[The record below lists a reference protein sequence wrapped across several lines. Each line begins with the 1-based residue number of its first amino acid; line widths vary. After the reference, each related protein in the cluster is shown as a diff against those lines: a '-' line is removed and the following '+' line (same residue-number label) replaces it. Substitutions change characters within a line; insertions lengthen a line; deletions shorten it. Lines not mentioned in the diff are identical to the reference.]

1 MQYSKRNKPNYQ
13 IFIVLGLCL
22 ITLLNSCQTQTP
34 TVQPTVEETS
44 TIESPAEETPTE
56 EADPIS
62 GVDEITISQIQARGH
77 ISPYRN
83 QDVVDVHGIVTVER
97 SDGFYMQS
105 TTPDDDPGTSE
116 GLFVFTEF
124 VPSADPGDEVR
135 VAGMVEE
142 MIPGGGYGN
151 LSITQIRNPQ
161 VEVISSGNDLPEPII
176 IGVGGRIQP
185 TEIIDDDTN
194 GFVTDD
200 MIYDPEFDGLDF
212 YESLESMLVQVNDAV
227 VVGPTNQYKE
237 IVVLADKGVN
247 ASILSPRG
255 GIVLR
260 ENDFNPERI
269 MIDDKLEETP
279 FVNVGDMAMEP
290 IIGVMDYDYGFYKI
304 QVTSEVDFISGQLAP
319 ESPVEIAEDGQL
331 RIASYNVLN
340 LSAAEPER
348 ISVLAD
354 QIVNKMGSP
363 DIIGLQEIQD
373 NDGSEGQDAI
383 SADLTYEGI
392 INAVLDLGG
401 PQYYYVDIDPI
412 PGSDGGISLGNIRQ
426 GFIYR
431 LDSGLQLAE
440 APAGGSK
447 DPVEI
452 LDDNGIPSLS
462 LNPGRIEPRNPAFY
476 SSRKPLVVK
485 FIYEGQPLFI
495 INNHLNSKGGDR
507 PLFGEFQPP
516 ILDSEIQRNE
526 QAQIVHDFVAELLA
540 IDPNSRVV
548 VLGDLND
555 FQFSK
560 PLDVLAGDVL
570 DNLLLTLP
578 HEERYTYIY
587 EGNSQALD
595 HILVSRSLVDGLL
608 SLEIIHI
615 NSEFE
620 YTARF
625 SDHDPV
631 IATFD
636 LD

>member
-1 MQYSKRNKPNYQ
+1 MM
-13 IFIVLGLCL
+13 
-22 ITLLNSCQTQTP
+22 LLSSCQTQIPGTSP
-34 TVQPTVEETS
+34 TIEETLTVES
-44 TIESPAEETPTE
+44 SPGETPTE
-56 EADPIS
+56 QAYPVSEAE
-62 GVDEITISQIQARGH
+62 EITIAQIQAREH

-83 QDVVDVHGIVTVER
+83 QNVVNVYGIVTVEK
-97 SDGFYMQS
+97 SEGFYMQS
-105 TTPDDDPGTSE
+105 ITPDEDPGTSE

-124 VPSADPGDEVR
+124 VPSVDPGDEVR
-135 VAGMVEE
+135 VAGLVEE

-151 LSITQIRNPQ
+151 LSITQIRNPE
-161 VEVISSGNDLPEPII
+161 VEVISSGNDLPEPVV
-176 IGVGGRIQP
+176 IGDGGRIQP

-194 GFVTDD
+194 GFVTNDVLF
-200 MIYDPEFDGLDF
+200 DPEFDGLDF

-247 ASILSPRG
+247 ASIRSPRG
-255 GIVLR
+255 GIVIR
-260 ENDFNPERI
+260 ENDYNPERI

-279 FVNVGDMAMEP
+279 FVNVGDMALEP

-304 QVTSEVDFISGQLAP
+304 QVTSEVDFESGQLAP
-319 ESPVEIAEDGQL
+319 ESPVENAEDGHL

-340 LSAAEPER
+340 LSAMEPGR
-348 ISVLAD
+348 IAILAD
-354 QIVNKMGSP
+354 QIVNQMGSP

-383 SADLTYEGI
+383 SADLTYQGI

-412 PGSDGGISLGNIRQ
+412 PGSDGGIPLGNIRQ
-426 GFIYR
+426 GFLYR

-447 DPVEI
+447 DPVEVI
-452 LDDNGIPSLS
+452 DDNGMVSLS
-462 LNPGRIEPRNPAFY
+462 LNPGRIEPRDPAFY
-476 SSRKPLVVK
+476 SSRKPLVVT
-485 FIYEGQPLFI
+485 FIYDGQPLFI

-516 ILDSEIQRNE
+516 ILDSELQRVE
-526 QAQIVHDFVAELLA
+526 QAQILHDFVAELLA
-540 IDPNSRVV
+540 INPNSRVV

-555 FQFSK
+555 FQFSN
-560 PLDVLAGDVL
+560 PLKILAGENL
-570 DNLLLTLP
+570 ENLLLTLP
-578 HEERYTYIY
+578 PEEQYTYIY
-587 EGNSQALD
+587 EGNGQVLD
-595 HILVSRSLVDGLL
+595 HILVSRSLSDVLV
-608 SLEIIHI
+608 SLEILHI

-620 YTARF
+620 YTDHF
-625 SDHDPV
+625 SDHDPI